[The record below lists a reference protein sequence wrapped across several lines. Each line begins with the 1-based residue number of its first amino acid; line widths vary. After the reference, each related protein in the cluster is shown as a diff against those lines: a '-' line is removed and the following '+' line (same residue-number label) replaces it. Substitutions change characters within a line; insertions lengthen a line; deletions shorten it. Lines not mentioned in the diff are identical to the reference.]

1 MSATPQQAPDSA
13 ALEAF
18 AEMTSR
24 LEDPADGTFVDEAD
38 AWDQLVQHDDNELA
52 QTQYIPGYFDV
63 TVHDVHAAK

>member
-38 AWDQLVQHDDNELA
+38 AWDQLV
-52 QTQYIPGYFDV
+52 
-63 TVHDVHAAK
+63 